1 MANIDDNLMM
11 AVGRL
16 PGEKTPEEAIN
27 KLAKSIFEKTSMA
40 ISAATKTIIP
50 SIPKVIE
57 DLTQKI
63 ESGSIKNM
71 NVAFAQL
78 ESIVKKLGIDLGS
91 YNEKLAKTL
100 QEREER
106 AIKSQEKVDKLREVG
121 VIARVNKTTKEVEIL
136 TKTQIDKE
144 KELLKLNEK
153 KIVQIEKEVEK
164 GRKTLQEKDT
174 LSPQEKSN
182 LKKQIESQVQTLD
195 KTKIQAQQSR
205 ETLNLQAQTGGDR
218 LQLPPMLAGLK
229 DAFLSPITAVGEAFS
244 TIKDQVM
251 GIGESFLFLGKAGI
265 RGIATAFRFLGLIM
279 KPIPIVIGL
288 AIAGAIAVIYKF
300 RDNIMSVVDFI
311 KEIPTKVSDF
321 LKGVFT
327 QISDFFKS
335 AINSVITLINKI
347 PGVNIPLL
355 ETSAMKDNKI
365 EQTQASKQIGTTA
378 DTSTTTEMNPEA
390 IKRNEAL
397 KKFDEEA
404 YIKASEEKFGSHIAP
419 FELTDREKFKFM
431 RTGKTMDP
439 NELSSLSKENEQMK
453 SKSAPVIV
461 NNSQQSN
468 VASSGTTITSI
479 LSNKNADDTFLNLNT
494 AGI

>member
-1 MANIDDNLMM
+1 MALDDNLMM
-11 AVGRL
+11 AVGRI
-16 PGEKTPEEAIN
+16 PGERTPEDAIN
-27 KLAKSIFEKTSMA
+27 KLAKSIYEKTSMA

-50 SIPKVIE
+50 SIPKVID

-78 ESIVKKLGIDLGS
+78 ESIVKKLSIDLGS

-100 QEREER
+100 QEREDR

-153 KIVQIEKEVEK
+153 KIVQIEKEIEK

-174 LSPQEKSN
+174 LSPKEKGD
-182 LKKQIESQVQTLD
+182 LRKQIEIQVQTLD
-195 KTKIQAQQSR
+195 KKKIEAQQRR
-205 ETLNLQAQTGGDR
+205 ETLNLQAPTGGDR
-218 LQLPPMLAGLK
+218 LELPPMLAGLK
-229 DAFLSPITAVGEAFS
+229 DAFLSPIMAVGDAFNQV
-244 TIKDQVM
+244 KDQVI
-251 GIGESFLFLGKAGI
+251 GIGESFMFLGKAGI
-265 RGIATAFRFLGLIM
+265 KGIATAFRYLGLIM
-279 KPIPIVIGL
+279 KPIPIAIGL
-288 AIAGAIAVIYKF
+288 AIAGVIAIIYKF
-300 RDNIMSVVDFI
+300 RDNIANVINFI

-327 QISDFFKS
+327 KISDFFKD

-355 ETSAMKDNKI
+355 ETSKTIKEG
-365 EQTQASKQIGTTA
+365 EQEGRKMTVDEIAKA
-378 DTSTTTEMNPEA
+378 STTPTNPEA
-390 IKRNEAL
+390 IKRQEKL
-397 KKFDEEA
+397 KKFDEET

-431 RTGKTMDP
+431 RTGKAPDP
-439 NELSSLSKENEQMK
+439 KELTSLSKENMEMK
-453 SKSAPVIV
+453 SQASVIV
-461 NNSQQSN
+461 NNLANQSN
-468 VASSGTTITSI
+468 VSSNGAVVSGFVN
-479 LSNKNADDTFLNLNT
+479 NKNVDDTFLNLNSAT
-494 AGI
+494 A

>member
-1 MANIDDNLMM
+1 MALDDNLMM
-11 AVGRL
+11 AVGRI
-16 PGEKTPEEAIN
+16 PGERTPEDAIN
-27 KLAKSIFEKTSMA
+27 KLAKSIYEKTSMS

-50 SIPKVIE
+50 SIPKVID

-100 QEREER
+100 QEREDR

-121 VIARVNKTTKEVEIL
+121 IVARVNKTTKEVEIL

-153 KIVQIEKEVEK
+153 KIVQIEKEIEK

-174 LSPQEKSN
+174 LSPKEKAD
-182 LKKQIESQVQTLD
+182 LKKQIEAQVQTLD
-195 KTKIQAQQSR
+195 KTKIQAQQKR
-205 ETLNLQAQTGGDR
+205 ETLNLQAPTGGDR
-218 LQLPPMLAGLK
+218 LELPPMLAGLK
-229 DAFLSPITAVGEAFS
+229 DAFLSPIMAVGDAF
-244 TIKDQVM
+244 TQVKDQVK
-251 GIGESFLFLGKAGI
+251 GIGESFIFLGKAGI
-265 RGIATAFRFLGLIM
+265 KGIATAFRFLGLIM
-279 KPIPIVIGL
+279 KPIPIAIGL
-288 AIAGAIAVIYKF
+288 AIAGVIAIIYKF
-300 RDNIMSVVDFI
+300 RDNIANVINFI

-327 QISDFFKS
+327 KISDFFKN

-355 ETSAMKDNKI
+355 ETSKTIKEG
-365 EQTQASKQIGTTA
+365 EQEGRKMTVDEIAKA
-378 DTSTTTEMNPEA
+378 STTPTNPEA
-390 IKRNEAL
+390 IKRQEKL
-397 KKFDEEA
+397 KKFDEDA

-431 RTGKTMDP
+431 RTGKVADP
-439 NELSSLSKENEQMK
+439 SELSRLSKESEQMK
-453 SKSAPVIV
+453 SSQAPIIV
-461 NNSQQSN
+461 NNAQQSN
-468 VASSGTTITSI
+468 VSSSGTTVSGFV
-479 LSNKNADDTFLNLNT
+479 SNKNADDTFLNLNT
-494 AGI
+494 ASI

>member
-1 MANIDDNLMM
+1 MALDDNLMM
-11 AVGRL
+11 AVGRI
-16 PGEKTPEEAIN
+16 PGERTPEDAIN
-27 KLAKSIFEKTSMA
+27 KLAKSIYEKTSMS

-50 SIPKVIE
+50 SIPKVID

-63 ESGSIKNM
+63 ESGSVKNM

-100 QEREER
+100 QEREDR

-121 VIARVNKTTKEVEIL
+121 IVARVNKTTKEVEIL

-153 KIVQIEKEVEK
+153 KIVQIEKEIEK

-174 LSPQEKSN
+174 LSPKEKGD
-182 LKKQIESQVQTLD
+182 LKKQIEAQVQTLD
-195 KTKIQAQQSR
+195 KTKIQAQQRR
-205 ETLNLQAQTGGDR
+205 ETLNLQAPTGGDK
-218 LQLPPMLAGLK
+218 LELPPMLAGLK
-229 DAFLSPITAVGEAFS
+229 DAFLSPIMAVGDAF
-244 TIKDQVM
+244 TQVKDQVK
-251 GIGESFLFLGKAGI
+251 GIGESFMFLGKAGI
-265 RGIATAFRFLGLIM
+265 KGIATAFRFLGLIM
-279 KPIPIVIGL
+279 KPIPIAIGL
-288 AIAGAIAVIYKF
+288 AIAGAIAIIYKF
-300 RDNIMSVVDFI
+300 RDNIINVINFI

-327 QISDFFKS
+327 KISDFFKD

-355 ETSAMKDNKI
+355 ETSKTKKEG
-365 EQTQASKQIGTTA
+365 EQEGRKMTVDEIAKA
-378 DTSTTTEMNPEA
+378 STTPTNPEA
-390 IKRNEAL
+390 IKRQEKL

-431 RTGKTMDP
+431 RTGKVADP
-439 NELSSLSKENEQMK
+439 SELSRLSKESEQMK
-453 SKSAPVIV
+453 SSQGPVIV
-461 NNSQQSN
+461 NNTQQSN
-468 VASSGTTITSI
+468 VSSSGTNITSI
-479 LSNKNADDTFLNLNT
+479 LSNKNSDDTFLNLNT
-494 AGI
+494 ANI

>member
-1 MANIDDNLMM
+1 MALDDNLMM
-11 AVGRL
+11 AVGRI
-16 PGEKTPEEAIN
+16 PGERTPEDAIN
-27 KLAKSIFEKTSMA
+27 KLAKSIYEKTSMS

-50 SIPKVIE
+50 SIPKVID

-100 QEREER
+100 QEREDR

-121 VIARVNKTTKEVEIL
+121 IVARVNKTTKEVEIL

-153 KIVQIEKEVEK
+153 KIVQIEKEIEK

-174 LSPQEKSN
+174 LSPKEKAD
-182 LKKQIESQVQTLD
+182 LKKQIEAQVQTLD
-195 KTKIQAQQSR
+195 KTKIQAQQKR
-205 ETLNLQAQTGGDR
+205 ETLNLQAPTGGDR
-218 LQLPPMLAGLK
+218 LELPPMLAGLK
-229 DAFLSPITAVGEAFS
+229 DAFLSPIMAVGDAF
-244 TIKDQVM
+244 TQVKDQVK
-251 GIGESFLFLGKAGI
+251 GIGESFIFLGKAGI
-265 RGIATAFRFLGLIM
+265 KGIATAFRFLGLIM
-279 KPIPIVIGL
+279 KPIPIAIGL

-327 QISDFFKS
+327 KISDFFKD

-355 ETSAMKDNKI
+355 ETSKTIKEG
-365 EQTQASKQIGTTA
+365 EQEGRKMTVDEIAKA
-378 DTSTTTEMNPEA
+378 STTPTNPEA
-390 IKRNEAL
+390 IKRQEKL
-397 KKFDEEA
+397 KKFDEDA

-431 RTGKTMDP
+431 RTGKVADP
-439 NELSSLSKENEQMK
+439 SELSRLSKESEQMK
-453 SKSAPVIV
+453 SSQAPIIV
-461 NNSQQSN
+461 NNAQQSN
-468 VASSGTTITSI
+468 VSSSGTTVSGFV
-479 LSNKNADDTFLNLNT
+479 SNKNADDTFLNLNT
-494 AGI
+494 ASI

>member
-1 MANIDDNLMM
+1 MALDDNLMM
-11 AVGRL
+11 AVGRI
-16 PGEKTPEEAIN
+16 PGERTPEDAIN
-27 KLAKSIFEKTSMA
+27 KLAKSIYEKTSMS

-50 SIPKVIE
+50 SIPKVID

-100 QEREER
+100 QEREDR

-121 VIARVNKTTKEVEIL
+121 IVARVNKTTKEVEIL

-153 KIVQIEKEVEK
+153 KIVQIEKEIEK

-174 LSPQEKSN
+174 LSPKEKGD
-182 LKKQIESQVQTLD
+182 LKKQIEAQVQTLD
-195 KTKIQAQQSR
+195 KTKIQAQQRR
-205 ETLNLQAQTGGDR
+205 ETLNLQAPTGGDR
-218 LQLPPMLAGLK
+218 LELPPMLAGLK
-229 DAFLSPITAVGEAFS
+229 DAFLSPIMAVGDAF
-244 TIKDQVM
+244 TQVKDQVK
-251 GIGESFLFLGKAGI
+251 GIGESFMFLGKAGI
-265 RGIATAFRFLGLIM
+265 KGIATAFRFLGLIM
-279 KPIPIVIGL
+279 KPIPIAIGL
-288 AIAGAIAVIYKF
+288 AIAGAIAIIYKF
-300 RDNIMSVVDFI
+300 RDNIINVINFI

-327 QISDFFKS
+327 KISDFFKD

-355 ETSAMKDNKI
+355 ETSKTKKEG
-365 EQTQASKQIGTTA
+365 EQEGRKMTVDEIAKA
-378 DTSTTTEMNPEA
+378 STTPTNPEA
-390 IKRNEAL
+390 IKRQEKL

-431 RTGKTMDP
+431 RTGKVADP
-439 NELSSLSKENEQMK
+439 SELSRLSKESEQMK
-453 SKSAPVIV
+453 SSQGPVIV
-461 NNSQQSN
+461 NNTQQSN
-468 VASSGTTITSI
+468 VSSSGTNITSI
-479 LSNKNADDTFLNLNT
+479 LSNKNSDDTFLNLNT
-494 AGI
+494 ANI

>member
-1 MANIDDNLMM
+1 MALDDNLMM
-11 AVGRL
+11 AVGRI
-16 PGEKTPEEAIN
+16 PGERTPEDAIN
-27 KLAKSIFEKTSMA
+27 KLAKSIYEKTSMS

-50 SIPKVIE
+50 SIPKVID

-63 ESGSIKNM
+63 ESGSVKNM

-100 QEREER
+100 QEREDR

-121 VIARVNKTTKEVEIL
+121 IVARVNKTTKEVEIL

-153 KIVQIEKEVEK
+153 KIVQIEKEIEK

-174 LSPQEKSN
+174 LSPKEKGD
-182 LKKQIESQVQTLD
+182 LKKQIEAQVQTLD
-195 KTKIQAQQSR
+195 KTKIQAQQRR
-205 ETLNLQAQTGGDR
+205 ETLNLQAPTGGDR
-218 LQLPPMLAGLK
+218 LELPPMLAGLK
-229 DAFLSPITAVGEAFS
+229 DAFLSPIMAVGDAF
-244 TIKDQVM
+244 TQVKDQVK
-251 GIGESFLFLGKAGI
+251 GIGESFMFLGKAGI
-265 RGIATAFRFLGLIM
+265 KGIATAFRFLGLIM
-279 KPIPIVIGL
+279 KPIPIAIGL
-288 AIAGAIAVIYKF
+288 AIAGAIAIIYKF
-300 RDNIMSVVDFI
+300 RDNIINVINFI

-327 QISDFFKS
+327 KISDFFKD

-355 ETSAMKDNKI
+355 ETSKTKKEG
-365 EQTQASKQIGTTA
+365 EQEGRKMTVDEIAKA
-378 DTSTTTEMNPEA
+378 STTPTNPEA
-390 IKRNEAL
+390 IKRQEKL

-431 RTGKTMDP
+431 RTGKVADP
-439 NELSSLSKENEQMK
+439 SELSRLSKESEQMK
-453 SKSAPVIV
+453 SSQGPVIV
-461 NNSQQSN
+461 NNTQQSN
-468 VASSGTTITSI
+468 VSSSGTNITSI
-479 LSNKNADDTFLNLNT
+479 LSNKNSDDTFLNLNT
-494 AGI
+494 ANI